1 MSGNLVPQDP
11 IGPTLDLSA
20 NGAPATWAELPRA
33 QTSEG
38 FSLGRYTAA
47 LMRYKWLMAIVVLVG
62 TAAGVGATK
71 FLKPE
76 YEVSSTI
83 WISSETPQ
91 GGGSGP
97 IRADELLS
105 SAAWVELLR
114 SFVIIDPVV
123 TTLKLYLVPGSVA
136 DSSVFT
142 HFDVANG
149 LRPGEYTL
157 RVQNGGR
164 RYELLDSSDVIV
176 DRGAVGDSIGR
187 SVGFHWAPTA
197 AEIGGDRNIQFSVTT
212 PRNASISLVQQ
223 VSATLPNKS
232 NFLRVS
238 LTGTQPERMARTMN
252 TWNQQFVAAAADLKR
267 RNSREFAKILE
278 SQLTYSERQLR
289 SAEIALETFRV
300 NTITLPAEQ
309 GPLAGGVEATQGAV
323 YTNFFAD
330 KIQYDNTRRDREA
343 LEKLMADQR
352 AGKAETEAILSI
364 PTLLQN
370 EGATPLRAAIVDLYA
385 KRSELNTLRLVYT
398 DEHKKVKDAQE
409 AIGNIEAKVPQYSA
423 ALLSQLRRRE
433 IELQRRVQGAGDEL
447 RNIPART
454 IEEMRLRREVQVAE
468 GLYTSLQN
476 RYAEAKLSEA
486 SAVPDV
492 SILDTAATPLSPTK
506 NQAPQIILIALL
518 ASIGAAIGL
527 ALLLDH
533 IDRRFRYPEQ
543 AANDLGL
550 SIFGAVPH
558 IRRGR
563 GGLRDPEEAA
573 QVVEAFRSI
582 RLALQH
588 SFDPRQAM
596 MFAVSSPGVHDGKSL
611 ISSNLALSFA
621 EAGYRTLLIDGD
633 TRRGAQH
640 VMFGVEQRPG
650 LLDYLAE
657 TAPIEAVLRPTA
669 HERLHVL
676 PCGTRLRR
684 GPELI
689 ASPAMNLLATDLRD
703 RYQVVVIDTPPLGA
717 GIDPFALGAVAGSLL
732 IVLRTGE
739 TDRRMA
745 QAKLKLLDRLPV
757 RVMGAVL
764 NGVEAKGVY
773 QYYSYIYGYTASD
786 EEPAPQ
792 LTGRVGDATART

>member
-1 MSGNLVPQDP
+1 MSGNLVPNDP
-11 IGPTLDLSA
+11 AGVPAEQLSPL
-20 NGAPATWAELPRA
+20 PATWDEAPRVEA
-33 QTSEG
+33 GSPA
-38 FSLGRYTAA
+38 LARYSAA
-47 LMRYKWLMAIVVLVG
+47 LLRYKWLMLAVTVAG
-62 TAAGVGATK
+62 TAIGFGVTR

-76 YEVSSTI
+76 YEVNSTI
-83 WISSETPQ
+83 WISAETPK

-114 SFVIIDPVV
+114 SFVIVDPVV
-123 TTLKLYLVPGSVA
+123 TSLKLYLVPRTEA
-136 DSSVFT
+136 DSSAFT
-142 HFDVANG
+142 HFDIGNG
-149 LRPGEYTL
+149 LRPGAYTL
-157 RVQNGGR
+157 RVQDAGR
-164 RYELLDSSDVIV
+164 RFQLLDSSDVV
-176 DRGAVGDSIGR
+176 LDRGAVGDSIGR
-187 SVGFHWAPTA
+187 AVGFHWAPTA
-197 AEIGGDRNIQFSVTT
+197 AEIGGDRDIAFTVTT
-212 PRNASISLVQQ
+212 PREASISLLQRVN
-223 VSATLPNKS
+223 AGLPNRS
-232 NFLRVS
+232 TFLKVS
-238 LTGTQPERMARTMN
+238 LTGTQPERLARTLN

-278 SQLTYSERQLR
+278 SQLTYAERQLR
-289 SAEIALETFRV
+289 ASEIALETFRV

-309 GPLAGGVEATQGAV
+309 APLAGGVEATQGPV
-323 YTNFFAD
+323 YTNYFAD
-330 KIQYDNTRRDREA
+330 KVLFDNTRRDREA

-364 PTLLQN
+364 PTLLAN
-370 EGATPLRAAIVDLYA
+370 DGAVPLRAAITDLYA
-385 KRSELNTLRLVYT
+385 KRSELVTLRQVYT
-398 DEHKKVKDAQE
+398 DEHKRVKDTQE
-409 AIGNIEAKVPQYSA
+409 AIRTLEAKVPQLSG
-423 ALLSQLRRRE
+423 ALLLQLRRRE
-433 IELQRRVQGAGDEL
+433 VELDRRVKGAGAEL
-447 RNIPART
+447 RNIPTRT
-454 IEEMRLRREVQVAE
+454 IEEMRLRREVDVAE
-468 GLYTSLQN
+468 GLYKSLQM

-492 SILDTAATPLSPTK
+492 SILDTAATPLLPTK

-518 ASIGAAIGL
+518 ASLGAAVGL

-533 IDRRFRYPEQ
+533 LDRRFRYPEQ

-563 GGLRDPEEAA
+563 SGLRDPAEAA

-640 VMFGVEQRPG
+640 VMFGVDQRPG

-657 TAPIEAVLRPTA
+657 TAPIEEVLRSTA

-689 ASPAMNLLATDLRD
+689 ASPAMNLLATELRA
-703 RYQVVVIDTPPLGA
+703 RYQVIVVDTPPLGA
-717 GIDPFALGAVAGSLL
+717 GIDPFALGAVAGNLL

-773 QYYSYIYGYTASD
+773 RYYSYLYGYTASD
-786 EEPAPQ
+786 EEPAQ
-792 LTGRVGDATART
+792 LTAPAGEATART

>member
-1 MSGNLVPQDP
+1 MAGHLIPQDP
-11 IGPTLDLSA
+11 GGASGELLPQ
-20 NGAPATWAELPRA
+20 NAPATWEESPSVE
-33 QTSEG
+33 TEGG
-38 FSLGRYTAA
+38 FSLARYTAA
-47 LMRYKWLMAIVVLVG
+47 LLRYKWLMVVVVMLG
-62 TAAGVGATK
+62 TAAGFGATRL
-71 FLKPE
+71 LKPE

-123 TTLKLYLVPGSVA
+123 TTLKLYLVPGNSA
-136 DSSVFT
+136 DSAVFT

-149 LRPGEYTL
+149 LRPGDYTL
-157 RVQNGGR
+157 RIQNGGR
-164 RYELLDSSDVIV
+164 RYDLLDSSDVIV

-187 SVGFHWAPTA
+187 PVGFHWAPTA
-197 AEIGGDRNIQFSVTT
+197 AEIGGDRDIEFSVTT
-212 PRNASISLVQQ
+212 PRDASISLVQK
-223 VSATLPNKS
+223 VTATLPNKS

-238 LTGTQPERMARTMN
+238 LTGSQPERLARTMN

-278 SQLTYSERQLR
+278 SQLTYSDRQLR
-289 SAEIALETFRV
+289 AAEIALETFRV

-330 KIQYDNTRRDREA
+330 KIQFDNTRRDREA
-343 LEKLMADQR
+343 LEKLMAEQR

-364 PTLLQN
+364 PTLLAN
-370 EGATPLRAAIVDLYA
+370 EGALPLRGVITDLYT
-385 KRSELNTLRLVYT
+385 KRSELATLRQVYT
-398 DEHKKVKDAQE
+398 DEHQKVKDAQT
-409 AIGNIEAKVPQYSA
+409 AISVLEAKVPQLSG

-433 IELQRRVQGAGDEL
+433 VELERRVKGTGEEL

-454 IEEMRLRREVQVAE
+454 IEEMRLRREVEVSE
-468 GLYTSLQN
+468 GLYKSLQA
-476 RYAEAKLSEA
+476 RHAEAKLSEA

-518 ASIGAAIGL
+518 ASLGAAVGL

-533 IDRRFRYPEQ
+533 FDRRFRYPEQ

-573 QVVEAFRSI
+573 QVVESFRSI

-596 MFAVSSPGVHDGKSL
+596 MVAVSSPGVHDGKSL

-621 EAGYRTLLIDGD
+621 EAGYRTLLVDGD

-657 TAPIEAVLRPTA
+657 TAPIEEILRPTA

-689 ASPAMNLLATDLRD
+689 ASPAMNLLASELRA

-717 GIDPFALGAVAGSLL
+717 GIDPFALGAVAGNLL

-786 EEPAPQ
+786 EDPVPQ
-792 LTGRVGDATART
+792 LTGRVQDATART